1 MPSKRRRAKT
11 SKEARRPGRRQQ
23 KHSWLRTYG
32 LVVGVVVV
40 VVAVVA
46 GFVLLDQ
53 AGRRSQTQPGAASP
67 ETSMGA
73 TDAPIV
79 VVEYAD
85 FQCPYCKQFALGPE
99 QQLIK
104 DYVDTGKVRFVFQN
118 LAFIGNES
126 IWAAEAAECAA
137 AQGHFWEYHGLLFEK
152 QGGENTGVFS
162 QANLKQYAADL
173 GLNTSQFNQCLNSG
187 KYLSLV
193 NQQGAE
199 AQRLGIRS
207 TPSILANGKL
217 ITNGTD
223 YAVLKAT
230 IEAALKGQ

>member
-1 MPSKRRRAKT
+1 MPSKRTRGKS

-40 VVAVVA
+40 VMAVVA
-46 GFVLLDQ
+46 AFVLLDQ
-53 AGRRSQTQPGAASP
+53 AGSRSQSQPGAASP

-73 TDAPIV
+73 ADAPV
-79 VVEYAD
+79 MVVEYAD
-85 FQCPYCKQFALGPE
+85 FQCPYCKQFALGSE

-104 DYVDTGKVRFVFQN
+104 DYVDTGKARFVFQN

-137 AQGHFWEYHGLLFEK
+137 AQGHFWEYHDLLFEK
-152 QGGENTGVFS
+152 QGSENTGGFA

-173 GLNTSQFNQCLNSG
+173 GLSTSQFDQCLNSG

-207 TPSILANGKL
+207 TPSLLVNGKL
-217 ITNGTD
+217 ITNGAD
-223 YAVLKAT
+223 YAVLKAA